1 MQMTTADRS
10 HEKPSHET
18 WAPHFTR
25 LDWLLLL
32 VVFAIA
38 VFFRLWL
45 QGKVPPGMNFDEAFE
60 SLEARRLLTEPNY
73 RPIFFT
79 GNWGIPPLE
88 IYLTALAFL
97 VAGEQMLAIRYVSAV
112 AGIVTIVLLYLLAR
126 TLFPLPSRDEVDAST
141 QAWGDSTT
149 VRQFLPFV
157 ACLVLAVLPWHNAFS
172 REGVEVVLV
181 PLWAILAVLFLWS
194 GFQSRRWWPFLVS
207 GFFFGSA
214 FYTYQ
219 AAWVLPGVLVLFIV
233 YKLFQER
240 GFIRCYGWKLLLLAL
255 TAALIFL
262 PLGIFAYHNPGMFV
276 MRTGQVGVFGSGGG
290 SQTPVASLANNVLKV
305 AGVFVTGGWVADGN
319 KLYIRPPM
327 PLALA
332 VVLYL
337 GLAVALVRFKR
348 AEYALLLIWFV
359 WMWLP
364 SVMSD
369 DAPNIRRMIG
379 STPPMAILI
388 ALGIGW
394 LFDAA
399 RARTS
404 NLKQWRSIVPAAVG
418 VALGGLLI
426 YTTVWSYQYFFV
438 DWGRAKNLY
447 HIFDVGLV
455 DIGKFAAATP
465 RDTHLYYTPAD
476 DTTVTHL
483 PVVWQLRDRHLPT
496 FNGRHGVVLAPPGP
510 RGSLY
515 LITAFMGD
523 TWTLPALQKFYPGG
537 RVVQEARNPYGVLHS
552 SVFAVGPNA
561 QPAIRPQAPLDADF
575 GGQIRLLG
583 SDLSAAEI
591 SPGETLTITL
601 YWQPRT
607 AAPMRDYTV
616 FTHLLGP
623 VNPANG
629 TPVWAGQDS
638 PPLGNSYPTSRWQ
651 QGEVIVDRHELV
663 LPVEIPAGTYPIEV
677 GLYDPQAGG
686 TRLNVLDAAEQPQ
699 GDKIII
705 GEIKVR

>member
-1 MQMTTADRS
+1 MTSADRS
-10 HEKPSHET
+10 DEKPSHGT

-60 SLEARRLLTEPNY
+60 SLEARRLLTEPSY

-97 VAGEQMLAIRYVSAV
+97 VAGEQMLAIRYVSAI
-112 AGIVTIVLLYLLAR
+112 AGIVTIVLLYLLTR
-126 TLFPLPSRDEVDAST
+126 TLFPLPSRSYPDASSEGLG
-141 QAWGDSTT
+141 ASAS
-149 VRQFLPFV
+149 VRQFMPFV

-172 REGVEVVLV
+172 REGVEVILV
-181 PLWAILAVLFLWS
+181 PLWLILTVQFLWW
-194 GFQSRRWWPFLVS
+194 GLRSRKWWPFAVS
-207 GFFFGSA
+207 GFFLGSA

-219 AAWVLPGVLVLFIV
+219 SAWVFPGVLVLFVV

-240 GFIRCYGWKLLLLAL
+240 GFLRRYGWKLLLLAL
-255 TAALIFL
+255 TAILIFL
-262 PLGIFAYHNPGMFV
+262 PLGIFAYHNPDMFV
-276 MRTGQVGVFGSGGG
+276 MRTGQVGVLGSGGG
-290 SQTPVASLANNVLKV
+290 SQTPVASLAGNVLKV
-305 AGVFVTGGWVADGN
+305 AGVFVTGGWVSDGN
-319 KLYIRPPM
+319 KLYTRPPM

-332 VVLYL
+332 LILYL
-337 GLAVALVRFKR
+337 GAAVALVRFKR

-388 ALGIGW
+388 ALGMGW
-394 LFDAA
+394 LFDAV
-399 RARTS
+399 RAGTS
-404 NLKQWRSIVPAAVG
+404 NLKQWRSIVPAVVG

-483 PVVWQLRDRHLPT
+483 PVMWQLRDRQMPT
-496 FNGRHGVVLAPPGP
+496 FNGRHGLVLAPPGP
-510 RGSLY
+510 HGSLY

-537 RVVQEARNPYGVLHS
+537 RVVREARNPYGVLHS
-552 SVFAVGPNA
+552 SVFAVEPNA
-561 QPAIRPQAPLDADF
+561 QPAIRLQTPLAADF
-575 GGQIRLLG
+575 GGQIQLLG
-583 SDLSAAEI
+583 SDLSAAGI
-591 SPGETLTITL
+591 SAGETLTVTL
-601 YWQPRT
+601 YWETRT
-607 AAPMRDYTV
+607 ASPMRDYTA
-616 FTHLLGP
+616 FLHLLGP
-623 VNPANG
+623 VNPASG
-629 TPVWAGQDS
+629 TTVWAGQDS

-651 QGEVIVDRHELV
+651 QGEVIVDRHELT
-663 LPVEIPAGTYPIEV
+663 LPAEMPAGTYPLEV
-677 GLYDPQAGG
+677 GLYDPKAGG
-686 TRLNVLDAAEQPQ
+686 TRLNVLDAADNPQ
-699 GDKIII
+699 GDRVII